1 MKIKCQGLELSETVS
16 KVIKALPI
24 KRVNPILDCVK
35 ITAKN
40 DELILLA
47 TDLDLWIEKR
57 IKANVL
63 LEGEI
68 VVPGKIFAEYCKKIE
83 EEEIELDGT
92 EKNRLKIRYLD
103 SEVSLSCGEVGEYP
117 ELKKVSEE
125 KFFKVGKKDFRE
137 LINKIIFNVA
147 TDESRPP
154 LKGCCLNIKGNV
166 LEGVASD
173 GYRLALA
180 TVNIENNEIEEK
192 IVVPSRSMLE
202 MSRLIED
209 DDSEIALSFE
219 KHYIMLDLG
228 HTKVVTRLIADNY
241 IAYERIIPSEFTTEV
256 VVDKKQFENAI
267 DRVSLISR
275 NEKKSYVKMEV
286 GENQVLLKAE
296 SETGEIN
303 EKVQIALKG
312 KDIVIAF
319 NSKYIIDAMRAIQ
332 DQYIT
337 LNFTSPSAP
346 GIIKGQDKSWLYLI
360 LPLRVIG

>member
-57 IKANVL
+57 IKANEL

-180 TVNIENNEIEEK
+180 TVNIENTEIEEK

-275 NEKKSYVKMEV
+275 NEKKRYVKMEV

>member
-147 TDESRPP
+147 TGESRPP

-180 TVNIENNEIEEK
+180 TVNIENNEI
-192 IVVPSRSMLE
+192 
-202 MSRLIED
+202 
-209 DDSEIALSFE
+209 
-219 KHYIMLDLG
+219 
-228 HTKVVTRLIADNY
+228 
-241 IAYERIIPSEFTTEV
+241 
-256 VVDKKQFENAI
+256 
-267 DRVSLISR
+267 
-275 NEKKSYVKMEV
+275 
-286 GENQVLLKAE
+286 
-296 SETGEIN
+296 
-303 EKVQIALKG
+303 
-312 KDIVIAF
+312 
-319 NSKYIIDAMRAIQ
+319 
-332 DQYIT
+332 
-337 LNFTSPSAP
+337 
-346 GIIKGQDKSWLYLI
+346 
-360 LPLRVIG
+360 

>member
-154 LKGCCLNIKGNV
+154 LKGCCLNINGNV

-180 TVNIENNEIEEK
+180 TVNIENTEIEEK

-267 DRVSLISR
+267 DRVSISR